1 MAPPKKRKRPI
12 TRILPLALMWLGIAL
27 CGYLGDTL
35 EKRAQTAW
43 KEAAERETALQTA
56 TLQGW
61 LDSSLTTLSGLA
73 LLVDNTPNLDA
84 DTFHGASDGVLG
96 HAKADLIPEKA
107 LLVEQRGVWTTRM
120 HAGDPAPLRLLPA
133 TGQAVDGALQRSLA
147 QARETHNAWFMSAPF
162 ADAANRQHVYLALVP
177 HNQPGVALTAVL
189 DLQKAVESLLG
200 ADNLA
205 GIDLDLELEPSG
217 EAASSVRHA
226 TASGDGTVFERKTW
240 LFVAHTKFNLRW
252 LVSRSYAGGVD
263 KTLSRAVW
271 IVGSL
276 TSLLLA
282 LYLANLLTK
291 NERIQQKV
299 DAATE
304 DLRHNMQEMA
314 ASEARLRHIL
324 DSSPLGIAVS
334 VEGVARLANPA
345 MKSMLNV
352 EVGDYIPKLYVD
364 PTARDGIRK
373 RLLEEGSVRSVELQM
388 FNAEGQVRDF
398 LTTFML
404 TDHAGESA
412 VLGWLL
418 DITDMKAAEQ
428 LARVARDAAEEAT
441 RAKSDFLANMSH
453 EIRTPMNAIIG
464 LSGLALRNDMPPR
477 IQDYLRKI
485 RQSGEHL
492 LGIINDILDFSKVES
507 GKLEIEAIAFD
518 LDAVI
523 DNVVNLMSK
532 SVEDKDLELLC
543 CVAPDVPRTLIGDPL
558 RIGQILI
565 NYTNNAVKFTKQGEV
580 QLAISVR
587 ARSDTDILLHFA
599 VTDSGI
605 GLSEEQIGRLF
616 TSFVQADTSTTRNYG
631 GTGLGLAVSK
641 RLAEAMG
648 GEVGVQSVLGQ
659 GSTFWFSTRL
669 GLTSQER
676 TAVRPRIDLQGRPVL
691 VVDDN
696 ETSALILSEMLSG
709 MGFAVQHANSGQAA
723 LDLLSQADQTEVPFE
738 FVMMDWQM
746 PGMDGLETV
755 RAIRAQG
762 LATVPAVLMVTAHR
776 RQDLIKAAERLGVEH
791 VLAKPVSHSLLVN
804 TMMQILGQSDQP
816 GLPPTQ
822 HSQPNSLE
830 TALQAL
836 GGARILLVEDNEINQ
851 QVACE
856 ILRDVGFVVDVAENG
871 QIAVQSVEARAA
883 EGQPYDL
890 VLMDMQMPVMDG
902 ITAARLIRENHAAD
916 RLPIVAMTA
925 NAMQVDRE
933 RCRDAGMNGFVPK
946 PINQDELW
954 RALLAGIKPR
964 EGLGP
969 VRRALPAAP
978 ATGPAGDN
986 DLLQSL
992 RSIATLDPEQ
1002 GLLRTGGNPAFY
1014 ASLLKKFVASQED
1027 AMQRV
1032 QQALQDGDPPTAER
1046 HAHTLKGVAASL
1058 GAHVLQQE
1066 AGELESNL
1074 RQHASTAEL
1083 LEAMERT
1090 TQQLDTLMQALRS
1103 VPGLLDNPA
1112 PSAQSLSEADRIAA
1126 RHIATQI
1133 KRLLQLDDAQAVALW
1148 ESNAPLLRAL
1158 YADAQRIE
1166 EAIGAFEFETAHTLF
1181 EASAE
1186 LSLA

>member
-1 MAPPKKRKRPI
+1 MATPTQRKRPI

-35 EKRAQTAW
+35 EKRAQLAW

-61 LDSSLTTLSGLA
+61 MDSSLTTLSGLA

-84 DTFHGASDGVLG
+84 DTFHSASDGVLG

-107 LLVEQRGVWTTRM
+107 LLLDQHGRWVTRY
-120 HAGDPAPLRLLPA
+120 HAGDPGQPRLLPA
-133 TGQAVDGALQRSLA
+133 TGSPAQGLLEHSLGL
-147 QARETHNAWFMSAPF
+147 ARETHNAWFMSAPF
-162 ADAANRQHVYLALVP
+162 ADTGQRKHVYLALVP
-177 HNQPGVALTAVL
+177 HNQPDKALVAVL
-189 DLQKAVESLLG
+189 DLQKAVDSLLG

-205 GIDLDLELEPSG
+205 GIDLDLELEPAG
-217 EAASSVRHA
+217 EGASSARQAAVSSS
-226 TASGDGTVFERKTW
+226 TVVFERKTW
-240 LFVAHTKFNLRW
+240 LFIAHTKFNLRW
-252 LVSRSYAGGVD
+252 LVAKPFAGGVD

-304 DLRHNMQEMA
+304 DLRRNMQAMA

-334 VEGVARLANPA
+334 VEGVARMANPA
-345 MKSMLNV
+345 MKTMLNV
-352 EVGDYIPKLYVD
+352 AVGDFIPKLYVD
-364 PTARDGIRK
+364 PAVRDSIQQ
-373 RLLEEGSVRSVELQM
+373 RLQTEGSVHSLELQM
-388 FNAEGQVRDF
+388 FNPAGEVRDF
-398 LTTFML
+398 LSTFMQ
-404 TDHAGESA
+404 TDHAGEQA

-428 LARVARDAAEEAT
+428 LARAARDAAEEAT

-464 LSGLALRNDMPPR
+464 LSGLALKNDMPPR

-543 CVAPDVPRTLIGDPL
+543 SVAAAVPKTLIGDPL
-558 RIGQILI
+558 RIGQVLI

-580 QLAISVR
+580 QLSINVLE
-587 ARSDTDILLHFA
+587 RSDTDILLYFA

-605 GLSEEQIGRLF
+605 GLSAEQIGRLF
-616 TSFVQADTSTTRNYG
+616 GSFVQADTSTTRNYG

-648 GEVGVQSVLGQ
+648 GEVGVESVLGQ
-659 GSTFWFSTRL
+659 GSTFWFTARL
-669 GLTSQER
+669 GLAPQER
-676 TAVRPRIDLQGRPVL
+676 TAQLPRIDLQGSPVL

-696 ETSALILSEMLSG
+696 ETSALILSEMLAN
-709 MGFAVQHANSGQAA
+709 MGFPVHHASSGQAA
-723 LDLLSQADQTEVPFE
+723 LTLLEQADQSDAPYA
-738 FVMMDWQM
+738 FVMMDWLM

-755 RAIRAQG
+755 RALQALPLR
-762 LATVPAVLMVTAHR
+762 TMPAVLMVTAHR
-776 RQDLIKAAERLGVEH
+776 RQDLIKAAERLGIEH
-791 VLAKPVSHSLLVN
+791 VLAKPLSHSLLFN
-804 TMMQILGQSDQP
+804 TMMQMLGQSADP
-816 GLPPTQ
+816 DLPQ
-822 HSQPNSLE
+822 AYRSQPTSLE

-856 ILRDVGFVVDVAENG
+856 ILRDAGFVVDVAENG

-883 EGQPYDL
+883 EGQAYDL

-902 ITAARLIRENHAAD
+902 VTAARLIRENHGAD

-925 NAMQVDRE
+925 NAMQADRD

-954 RALLAGIKPR
+954 RALLANITPR
-964 EGLGP
+964 AGLGP
-969 VRRALPAAP
+969 VLRPVSDTPAE
-978 ATGPAGDN
+978 TD
-986 DLLQSL
+986 DLLHAL
-992 RSIATLDPEQ
+992 RGIPGLDPDQ

-1032 QQALQDGDPPTAER
+1032 QLALQAADPPTAER

-1058 GAHVLQQE
+1058 GAPVLQQE
-1066 AGELESNL
+1066 AGELENRL
-1074 RQHASTAEL
+1074 RRHASAADL
-1083 LEAMERT
+1083 QAAIDRT
-1090 TQQLDTLMQALRS
+1090 TLQLDSLMQALREA
-1103 VPGLLDNPA
+1103 PGLLNHPVA
-1112 PSAQSLSEADRIAA
+1112 RANQLSEADRIAT
-1126 RHIATQI
+1126 RNIATRI

-1148 ESNAPLLRAL
+1148 ESHAPQLRAL
-1158 YADAQRIE
+1158 YADASRIE
-1166 EAIGAFEFETAHTLF
+1166 EAIGAFEFETAHTLL

-1186 LSLA
+1186 HATA